1 MFVGLKM
8 LIMSSFRNRR
18 QYQHL
23 KQKTVSI
30 SKDADTVLF
39 QKQIESSNKLI
50 QEDTYIHMHVYTYV
64 RHTCCVL
71 TNPPIRMYVCM
82 YVFVYVCTYVCMY
95 VYVCMFVHMYVCM
108 YVCVCVCA
116 CVCIQMHTYIH
127 TCSMSRAAASHRWA
141 VTLVSLF
148 TRANGF
154 SCFYCNFFNTSTST
168 LNDQCSKGVQ
178 ANSLIS
184 ESLKY
189 KYGREQPAFQNIL
202 CRV

>member
-8 LIMSSFRNRR
+8 LIMSSFRNRS

-23 KQKTVSI
+23 KQKTVSV
-30 SKDADTVLF
+30 SKDADTVFF

-71 TNPPIRMYVCM
+71 TNPPIRMYVYM
-82 YVFVYVCTYVCMY
+82 YVFMYVCTYVCMY
-95 VYVCMFVHMYVCM
+95 V

-127 TCSMSRAAASHRWA
+127 TCSMS
-141 VTLVSLF
+141 
-148 TRANGF
+148 
-154 SCFYCNFFNTSTST
+154 
-168 LNDQCSKGVQ
+168 
-178 ANSLIS
+178 
-184 ESLKY
+184 
-189 KYGREQPAFQNIL
+189 
-202 CRV
+202 